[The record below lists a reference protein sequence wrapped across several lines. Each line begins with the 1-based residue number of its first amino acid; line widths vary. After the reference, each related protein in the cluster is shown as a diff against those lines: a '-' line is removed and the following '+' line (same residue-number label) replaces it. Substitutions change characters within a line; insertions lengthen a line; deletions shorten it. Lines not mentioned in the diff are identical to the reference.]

1 MKKSKKKLQ
10 IMSLIKS
17 TELAPTRNAI
27 TTNALV
33 MPLPLQQNQPL
44 NIITEVPAQILLSI
58 NSA

>member
-1 MKKSKKKLQ
+1 
-10 IMSLIKS
+10 MSLIKS